1 LIFMTNSAIALLL
14 DEAAD
19 LLEIDGANSF
29 RIRAYRNAAR
39 VVAELER
46 PLATDAGE
54 LAFDPSAEE
63 GIGKDLAAK
72 IGDIVRGG
80 TFAQLEELRAK
91 IPAGVRDMLRLP
103 GIGPKKVA
111 LLFKE
116 LKVENLDQLGQ
127 AARDGK
133 VAALKGFGAKTQ
145 QAILDGLATLPAAAK
160 RWYLAE
166 ARPVAEELAAH
177 LKSVPGVD
185 AVVPAGSARRGKET
199 VGDLDLLCTA
209 SNSTAPMDA
218 LAGHPQVEAVL
229 SRGETKMRVRLSIGI
244 EMDLRVVEPD
254 SFGAALQ
261 YFTGSKEHNIVVR
274 KMAQERGLRV
284 NEYGVFRGDER
295 IAGRTEEEVYQTL
308 GLPWVPP
315 ELREDRLEFEW
326 AARGPLPELVRVEDI
341 RGDLHMHTTA
351 TDGEATI
358 MEMIEAAIARG
369 REYIAITDHSKRV
382 TVANGLDAPRLLAH
396 WRNIDDVAA
405 RYPNIR
411 VFKGIECD
419 ILEDATL
426 DLPDDVLAEADWVI
440 AVLHFG
446 LRQTEEEIHA
456 RLMTA
461 VRNPLVH
468 MIGHPTA
475 RIVGKRPPVPIR
487 WDEFLKAVADHGK
500 LLEINANPARLDL
513 DDVRAAQARD
523 RGIKLVINT
532 DAHSQ
537 RGMDVM
543 SWGVVQARRAGLRAC
558 DVANTLD
565 RVGFERL
572 ISEIRSS

>member
-1 LIFMTNSAIALLL
+1 MTNSAIALLL

-19 LLEIDGANSF
+19 LLEIDGANPF

-54 LAFDPSAEE
+54 LAFDPASEE
-63 GIGKDLAAK
+63 GIGKDLATK
-72 IGDIVRGG
+72 IGDVVRTG
-80 TFAQLEELRAK
+80 TFGQLEELRAK

-127 AARDGK
+127 AAREGK

-145 QAILDGLATLPAAAK
+145 QAILDGLATLPAETR

-166 ARPVAEELAAH
+166 ARPVAEELAAF
-177 LKSVPGVD
+177 LKTVPGVHE
-185 AVVPAGSARRGKET
+185 VLPAGSARRGKET

-209 SNSTAPMDA
+209 TSSTAPMDA

-244 EMDLRVVEPD
+244 EMDLRVVAPE
-254 SFGAALQ
+254 SFGAALL
-261 YFTGSKEHNIVVR
+261 YFTGSKEHNIAMR
-274 KMAQERGLRV
+274 TMAQDLGFHL
-284 NEYGVFRGDER
+284 NEYGMFWREEQ
-295 IAGRTEEEVYQTL
+295 IAGRTEEEVYEML
-308 GLPWVPP
+308 CLPWIPP
-315 ELREDRLEFEW
+315 ELREDRMEFEW
-326 AARGPLPELVRVEDI
+326 AERGPFPELVRVEDI

-358 MEMIEAAIARG
+358 AEMIEAALARG

-382 TVANGLDAPRLLAH
+382 TVANGLDGPRLLAH

-426 DLPDDVLAEADWVI
+426 DLPDDVLIEADWVI

-487 WDEFLKAVADHGK
+487 WDEFLKAVADNGK

-543 SWGVVQARRAGLRAC
+543 PWGVIQARRAGLVAT
-558 DVANTLD
+558 DVANTLS
-565 RVGFERL
+565 RVEFERL
-572 ISEIRSS
+572 IAEIRSS